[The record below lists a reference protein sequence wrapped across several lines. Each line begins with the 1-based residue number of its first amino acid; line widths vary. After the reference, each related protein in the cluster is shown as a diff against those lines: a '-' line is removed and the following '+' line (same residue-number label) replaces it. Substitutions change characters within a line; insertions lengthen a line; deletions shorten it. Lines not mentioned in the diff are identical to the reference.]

1 MATGPLG
8 SADAEALVERAVTAA
23 AAVAQRL
30 GCAVGEPRL
39 LSKRGNVLVHLAP
52 LPLVARVATL
62 SAVTRHDPAAWM
74 RREVEVSARAA
85 DRGGPVHRPSRL
97 VDPGPHRHDGLSVT
111 YWPLVRSSDRVA
123 GPAELG
129 TTLAGLHRATAGH
142 PGRLPVL
149 VQARE
154 QISEGLDLLAGT
166 GGAPPA
172 LVSSLR
178 QAHVEVLDALASAA
192 PSAGPD
198 TVLHGDA
205 HAGNLLDTPDGWCWI
220 DLEETGRGPVEWDL
234 AVASGGRERG
244 PDAADV
250 LAAYAEATGTQPPD
264 ERRLVPFRRAR
275 LLEAAVWA
283 LSLARFRPDR
293 YAEPASRWVDQALA
307 GPATNDS

>member
-1 MATGPLG
+1 M
-8 SADAEALVERAVTAA
+8 AA
-23 AAVAQRL
+23 AGAVAQRL
-30 GCAVGEPRL
+30 GCAVGEPRV

-85 DRGGPVHRPSRL
+85 DRGGPVLRPSRL

-111 YWPLVRSSDRVA
+111 YWPLLGASDRVA

-129 TTLAGLHRATAGH
+129 TTWPGCTGRRPGTPVGCRYSSRRASRSRRAWTCW
-142 PGRLPVL
+142 PGRAVP
-149 VQARE
+149 RR
-154 QISEGLDLLAGT
+154 
-166 GGAPPA
+166 P

-234 AVASGGRERG
+234 AVASGGRERA